1 MSDDPTR
8 RFDEVKSTAPT
19 LETILL
25 RINAVAE
32 ELHSFRTEMTRK
44 FDALEI
50 RLDRIES
57 DGAKNRSEM
66 LAMRADFREFQGAL
80 RDALPSL
87 VK

>member
-25 RINAVAE
+25 RINHVAE
-32 ELHSFRTEMTRK
+32 ELHSFRTE
-44 FDALEI
+44 I
-50 RLDRIES
+50 GVRLVRAES
-57 DGAKNRSEM
+57 LAHRTRSEM
-66 LAMRADFREFQGAL
+66 LAMRADFTELREQL
-80 RDALPSL
+80 REALPSF